1 MNCIYPHFLN
11 FDPPN
16 THPVSLYLVFSV
28 IAAYFILLMII
39 SYFTSRNSSD
49 ESFFTGDRESPWFL
63 VAFGMV
69 GAGLSGVTFV
79 SVPGMVG
86 NNFLFFFQFVL
97 GNVFVYLFITF
108 VLVPLYYRMRLVS
121 IYSYLNERFGR
132 YTYKTGSLIFL
143 ISQSFGA
150 ALRLLLAAK
159 ILQFAFFDRVGI
171 PFFITVIIILLLV
184 WLYTN
189 KTGIK
194 TIVYTDTM
202 QTLFL
207 ITGAV
212 VTIYIITQSLDL
224 SLAASIQA
232 VTEHEYFQVFNWDGQ
247 SANNFYKQFIAGILI
262 AIAMMGLDQNMM
274 QKTLTCKNQWDAQKN
289 TLTFSMIL
297 AATQFLFLGLGVL
310 LYIYAEKKGITL
322 PIGPEGQFLDTD
334 TLFPELALNHLGL
347 IAGVSFL
354 LGIIAASFSSVDSAL
369 TALTTSF
376 TYDFLDIS
384 KKTGK
389 EKKKFK
395 NWVLMGFS
403 VVVFIIIM
411 AFSHSRGDVI
421 SLIFNVAGYTYGPL
435 LGLFLFGMFTT
446 LKIKDKFV
454 PAVCIAAPLLTYAL
468 SWYSASEFDFNFG
481 FISIA
486 VNGSLTILGLL
497 LIRKQ

>member
-1 MNCIYPHFLN
+1 M
-11 FDPPN
+11 
-16 THPVSLYLVFSV
+16 SLYLVFFV
-28 IAAYFILLMII
+28 IAAYFILLMVI

-49 ESFFTGDRESPWFL
+49 DSYFTGDRESPWFL

-86 NNFLFFFQFVL
+86 NNYLFFFQFVL
-97 GNVFVYLFITF
+97 GNVVGYLFITF

-121 IYSYLNERFGR
+121 IYSYLNGRFGR

-159 ILQFAFFDRVGI
+159 ILQFAFFEKVGI
-171 PFFITVIIILLLV
+171 PFFVTVIIILLLV
-184 WLYTN
+184 WLYTY

-194 TIVYTDTM
+194 TIVWTDTM

-212 VTIYIITQSLDL
+212 VTIYSITQSLDL
-224 SLAASIQA
+224 SLAGSIQA
-232 VTEHEYFQVFNWDGQ
+232 VTEHGYFRVFNWDGQ
-247 SANNFYKQFIAGILI
+247 SADNFYKQFVAGILI

-289 TLTFSMIL
+289 TLTYSMIL

-310 LYIYAEKKGITL
+310 LYIYAENKGIAL
-322 PIGPEGQFLDTD
+322 PMGSDGKFLDTD

-384 KKTGK
+384 EKTGS
-389 EKKKFK
+389 EKKKYK
-395 NWVLMGFS
+395 NWVLIGFS

-411 AFSHSRGDVI
+411 AFSESRGDVI

-446 LKIKDKFV
+446 VGIRDKFV
-454 PAVCIAAPLLTYAL
+454 PIVCISAPILTYFL
-468 SWYSASEFDFNFG
+468 SWFSTWQFDFNFG

-486 VNGSLTILGLL
+486 INAALTVFGLL
-497 LIRKQ
+497 LIRKK

>member
-1 MNCIYPHFLN
+1 MN
-11 FDPPN
+11 
-16 THPVSLYLVFSV
+16 LYLVFSV
-28 IAAYFILLMII
+28 IAIYFILLMVI
-39 SYFTSRNSSD
+39 SYFTSRNSSE
-49 ESFFTGDRESPWFL
+49 ESFFTGDRQSPWFL

-86 NNFLFFFQFVL
+86 NNYLFFFQFVL
-97 GNVFVYLFITF
+97 GNVVGYLFITF
-108 VLVPLYYRMRLVS
+108 VLVPLYYRLRLVS
-121 IYSYLNERFGR
+121 IYAYLEDRFGS
-132 YTYKTGSLIFL
+132 YTYKTGSLFFL
-143 ISQSFGA
+143 VSQSFGA

-159 ILQFAFFDRVGI
+159 ILQFAFFERVGI
-171 PFFITVIIILLLV
+171 PFFVTAIIILLLV

-194 TIVYTDTM
+194 TIVWTDTM

-212 VTIYIITQSLDL
+212 VTIYSITQSLDL
-224 SLAASIQA
+224 SLAGSIEA
-232 VTEHEYFQVFNWDGQ
+232 VAQHKYFQVFNWEGQ

-289 TLTFSMIL
+289 TLTYSMIL

-310 LYIYAEKKGITL
+310 LFIYAEKQGITL
-322 PIGPEGQFLDTD
+322 PMGPEGQFLDTD
-334 TLFPELALNHLGL
+334 TLFPKLALNHLGL
-347 IAGVSFL
+347 VAGISFL

-384 KKTGK
+384 RKTGN
-389 EKKKFK
+389 EKKKYK
-395 NWVLMGFS
+395 NAVLIGFS

-435 LGLFLFGMFTT
+435 LGLFLFGMFTS
-446 LKIKDKFV
+446 IKAKDRFV
-454 PAVCIAAPLLTYAL
+454 PWICVSAPLLTYAL
-468 SWYSASEFDFNFG
+468 SWYSASQLDFNFG

-486 VNGSLTILGLL
+486 VNAILTMLGLG
-497 LIRKQ
+497 LIRKK